1 MNLDAECLDV
11 VCTISTASEV
21 GQVELDLVPAFV
33 ETHGHRADE
42 GLDASGGLVVGGAE
56 AAAKTLVVEDGDFEG
71 EVLLEVLD
79 DHDEEGKLDAQRLLG
94 VGGAS
99 DVAGVDVATDEFEN
113 GRVDVL
119 VGETLNV
126 TVTNF
131 LFPNLERTGSDG
143 VENRQEA

>member
-11 VCTISTASEV
+11 VCTISTAGEV

-42 GLDASGGLVVGGAE
+42 GLDAGGGLVVGGAE
-56 AAAKTLVVEDGDFEG
+56 AAAKALVVEDGDFEG

-79 DHDEEGKLDAQRLLG
+79 DHDEEGELDAQSLLG
-94 VGGAS
+94 VGRAG
-99 DVAGVDVATDEFEN
+99 DVAGVDVATDEFED

-126 TVTNF
+126 AVTNF

-143 VENRQEA
+143 VEN